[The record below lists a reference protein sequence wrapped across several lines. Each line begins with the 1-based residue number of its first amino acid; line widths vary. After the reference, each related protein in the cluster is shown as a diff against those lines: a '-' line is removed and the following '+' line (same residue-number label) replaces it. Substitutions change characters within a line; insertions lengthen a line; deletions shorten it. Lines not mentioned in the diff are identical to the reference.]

1 MLVQIH
7 TNEKVIENF
16 RGWDGQ
22 KWVRPVWSWD
32 SKSECVSKLTRW
44 NKLVF
49 CMLAQIQKS

>member
-16 RGWDGQ
+16 RDCDGQ

-44 NKLVF
+44 NKLIF
-49 CMLAQIQKS
+49 CMLVQIQES

>member
-7 TNEKVIENF
+7 KNEKVIENF
-16 RGWDGQ
+16 RGCDGQ

-44 NKLVF
+44 NKLIF
-49 CMLAQIQKS
+49 CMLVQIQES